1 MQCHYPPNYVLD
13 EMQWYE
19 ISAALKYQYYAVKDG
34 WEQARLISFLIAQS
48 NSRKKLKMEDILEF
62 PWEKNSN
69 EPTEDRTMIS
79 KEDIERLK
87 QEAEN
92 YIKNMNNG

>member
-34 WEQARLISFLIAQS
+34 WVQARLISFLIAQS

-69 EPTEDRTMIS
+69 EPIEDRTMIS

>member
-1 MQCHYPPNYVLD
+1 MQCHFPPNYVLD
-13 EMQWYE
+13 EIEWYE

-48 NSRKKLKMEDILEF
+48 NSRKRLKMEDILEF
-62 PWEKNSN
+62 PWEK
-69 EPTEDRTMIS
+69 EIT
-79 KEDIERLK
+79 KEDQNITKEEIERLK